1 MRLDPMRGR
10 EQQQNDFLSHAVYD
24 SLIPPDHFVRRLRA
38 LLDWRELATE
48 LADCYRH
55 RGRPSVPPEV
65 MLRVVIAQYLYD
77 YSDRQMEEAL
87 SFNIAMKFLAGL
99 EPDAP
104 GIDHSTI
111 SLFRGR
117 VGNER
122 FTRIFNRI
130 VAAAREADL
139 IADRMHAIDARA
151 VKANVATW
159 RRIDRQ
165 LAEHEDDDLPP
176 PGLIRFDDTPR
187 GSPDADAKWGRKN
200 KKTSFFGY
208 KHHLSVDADSGMVVS
223 TGVTPGNEHDGMV
236 MASVLDDAA
245 GAVVADKAYDLPR
258 NHELLERKKI
268 ENRIIRKKG
277 DNGTR
282 NKRRWVV
289 ERTNA
294 IVKRWCGGGRARY
307 LGHREG
313 EHPDDP
319 CLDSRQPQALAG
331 MTAPLAPATG

>member
-1 MRLDPMRGR
+1 MRGR
-10 EQQQNDFLSHAVYD
+10 EKQQNDFLSHAVYD
-24 SLIPPDHFVRRLRA
+24 SLIPPDHFARRLRG
-38 LLDWRELATE
+38 LLDWKALAAQIE
-48 LADCYRH
+48 DCYRH
-55 RGRPSVPPEV
+55 GGRPSVPPGV
-65 MLRVVIAQYLYD
+65 MLRVVVAQYLYD

-111 SLFRGR
+111 SRFRGR
-117 VGNER
+117 VGTER

-139 IADRMHAIDARA
+139 IADRLHAIDARV

-176 PGLIRFDDTPR
+176 SGLIRFDDTPR
-187 GSPDADAKWGRKN
+187 GSPDADARWGKKN
-200 KKTSFFGY
+200 RNDSFFGY
-208 KHHLSVDADSGMVVS
+208 KHHIAVDADSGMVTTSV
-223 TGVTPGNEHDGMV
+223 VTPGNEHDGVV
-236 MASVLDDAA
+236 MAAVLDETAE
-245 GAVVADKAYDLPR
+245 AVVADKAYDLPR
-258 NHELLERKKI
+258 NHQLLASRGI
-268 ENRIIRKKG
+268 DNRIIRRKG
-277 DNGTR
+277 DNGSA
-282 NKRRWVV
+282 NSKRYVV

-307 LGHREG
+307 WGIEKV
-313 EHPDDP
+313 
-319 CLDSRQPQALAG
+319 SIQMTLASIAANLKRWLS
-331 MTAPLAPATG
+331 MTAPVALATG